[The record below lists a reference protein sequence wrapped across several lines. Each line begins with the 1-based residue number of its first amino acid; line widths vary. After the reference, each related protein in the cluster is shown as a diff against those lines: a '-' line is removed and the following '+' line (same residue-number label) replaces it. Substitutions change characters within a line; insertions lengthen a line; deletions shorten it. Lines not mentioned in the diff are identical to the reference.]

1 VLRVP
6 PGDDTLSGLAGAAVA
21 SSVYDGVSF
30 RVHRLLGAGSMAV
43 AFLCERH
50 APEGTSLV
58 VIKVARP
65 TFVREAAD
73 TALLTIRK
81 EAVALGRLNEA
92 VPPTPFVVRFVE
104 NGELPVEMGREQVTL
119 PWLAMEYVHGST
131 LEDRVAESIRDTGF
145 AFDPDRAAL
154 CVDSIATGLDAVHS
168 VNVLHRDIKP
178 NNILCCGVFPDEV
191 FKLSDF
197 GVARPVGLRQTFMQG
212 SMGTPGYASP
222 EQVSMEEA
230 KIGPASDVF
239 SLAATVFSVLTGQEL
254 FSGKTVVEVLE
265 KSYHR
270 KRRSIRESPHLC
282 QELQARPRA
291 CAMLD
296 DAIAHGT
303 APDSRDRPQ
312 SGGAFASSLIAALRA
327 DSVRIAAPMSLRRSI
342 PRMPEGSARR
352 WAFRVRQAARPDVAI
367 RNVAW
372 DGSGTCLAVTMRG
385 LTFWNGTDWHRVPLD
400 RQYEECLRFVHRVAP
415 GLWLLGGA
423 RGFLAYYAANEG
435 VQPLRRPPEDAVIEV
450 ASGTPDDIAAAFASR
465 TGAPPVLYGITNRRW
480 LKPLPLVD
488 VSFVLGLERLD
499 EERWL
504 VAGRRGNGSGYV
516 AIYAPLRWEVHP
528 IAVPPV
534 RVFTGCATAP
544 EISMGVAIGAAGVVV
559 RVDGRGASP
568 TTVPGAPDLS
578 SVVLELNQRAWVA
591 GRGRLWMQDPRAP
604 GAWIEVWRD
613 PSWQV
618 PIVSLFADGRRVIG
632 VAADGGVVE
641 GSES

>member
-6 PGDDTLSGLAGAAVA
+6 PGDDTLGALAGVVVA
-21 SSVYDGVSF
+21 SAVYAGVTF
-30 RVHRLLGAGSMAV
+30 RVHRVLGAGSMAV

-50 APEGTSLV
+50 APEGTSLA

-65 TFVREAAD
+65 TFVKEAAD

-104 NGELPVEMGREQVTL
+104 NGELAVEVGRETLTL

-131 LEDRVAESIRDTGF
+131 LEDRVEESIRETGA

-222 EQVSMEEA
+222 EQVAMEEA

-239 SLAATVFSVLTGQEL
+239 SLAATMYSVLTGQEL
-254 FSGKTVVEVLE
+254 FSGKTVIEVLE
-265 KSYHR
+265 KSYQR
-270 KRRSIRESPHLC
+270 RRRSIRESPHLC
-282 QELQARPRA
+282 RELQNRPRA

-312 SGGAFASSLIAALRA
+312 SAATFASAVTAALRVE
-327 DSVRIAAPMSLRRSI
+327 SVRVAAPISLRRSV
-342 PRMPEGSARR
+342 PRLPQGSARG
-352 WAFRVRQAARPDVAI
+352 WSFRVRQAARSDLAI

-372 DGSGTCLAVTMRG
+372 DGSGTCLAVATSG
-385 LTFWNGTDWHRVPLD
+385 LVFWNGTDWHRVALD
-400 RQYEECLRFVHRVAP
+400 PQHEQCLRFVQRVGP
-415 GLWLLGGA
+415 GLWLIGGA
-423 RGFLAYYAANEG
+423 RGFLAYYAANDG
-435 VQPLRRPPEDAVIEV
+435 VQTLRRPPEEV
-450 ASGTPDDIAAAFASR
+450 VLELASGTPDDLAAAFASR
-465 TGAPPVLYGITNRRW
+465 PGGPPVLYGVTHRRW
-480 LKPLPLVD
+480 LKPLPLGD

-516 AIYAPLRWEVHP
+516 AIYAPLRWEVQALP
-528 IAVPPV
+528 VPPV
-534 RVFTGCATAP
+534 RVFTSCAAAP
-544 EISMGVAIGAAGVVV
+544 EIGVGIAVGASGVIIRVDPRGVA
-559 RVDGRGASP
+559 P
-568 TTVPGAPDLS
+568 TTVPGSPDLS
-578 SVVLELNQRAWVA
+578 SAVLELNQRAWVA

-604 GAWIEVWRD
+604 GRWTELWHD

-618 PIVSLFADGRRVIG
+618 PIISLFADGRRVIG
-632 VAADGGVVE
+632 VAADGGIVE